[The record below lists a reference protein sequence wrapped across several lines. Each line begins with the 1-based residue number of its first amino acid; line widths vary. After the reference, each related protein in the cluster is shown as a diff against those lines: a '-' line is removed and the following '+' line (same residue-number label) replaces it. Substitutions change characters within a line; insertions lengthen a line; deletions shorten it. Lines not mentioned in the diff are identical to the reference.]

1 MSAEYNLID
10 EAWIPVIAEDG
21 SFIEL
26 GLRNLLADAPNLRE
40 ISCDT
45 ALQST
50 AIMPL
55 ALAILHR
62 VFGPADP
69 EAWQSLWQARAFDM
83 ARIDDYLERWTERF
97 DLFNAQ
103 RPFMQMPDPRV
114 DPKSTIHLIHPM
126 GNTAAL
132 FTHVSDSEGMAL
144 KPGAAARYLLAAC
157 YFRTAGLGPSIEK
170 RRVNFTDSAFARGA
184 IFWARGATLFETLML
199 NLVQYPDERTMPHT
213 GRDAPAW
220 EMDNPFE
227 QRESPLGYLDYLT
240 WSNNHVQLIPDMTDS
255 GVVVREAV
263 VVPAIKLGPHVRSP
277 QRRYEQKEKKGEI
290 TFTFLYFNA
299 DKALWRDYDS
309 LLKREDGKTFP
320 PAVVEW
326 LAELKSD
333 GYLDNGCPIHLMAT
347 GMLADQAKPVFY
359 RQEIMPLPLELLRN
373 EDHARDIRQALKQAE
388 VVADKLRNALNMLAE
403 QVLQRGAAGK
413 PDSSARNSLV
423 KQWRARERY
432 WTVLEPR
439 FWRFIKSLGAD
450 NDAALHDWIADLREQ
465 ARDALQ
471 HAATL
476 AGDSPWAL
484 KGEINAERYLLR
496 QLKELLDENE
506 AEAL

>member
-1 MSAEYNLID
+1 MSVSFNLID
-10 EAWIPVIAEDG
+10 QAWIPVITVEGEFLELSMRDTLARAAE
-21 SFIEL
+21 
-26 GLRNLLADAPNLRE
+26 LRE

-62 VFGPADP
+62 VFGPADFD
-69 EAWQSLWQARAFDM
+69 AWQSLWQACAFDM
-83 ARIDDYLERWTERF
+83 ARIDKYLDLWRGRF
-97 DLFNAQ
+97 DLFDAR
-103 RPFMQMPDPRV
+103 RPFMQMPDTRV
-114 DPKSTIHLIHPM
+114 APKSVIHLVHPM

-144 KPGAAARYLLAAC
+144 KPGAAARHLLAAC

-184 IFWARGATLFETLML
+184 IFWARGNSLFETLML
-199 NLVQYPDERTMPHT
+199 NLVQYPDELTMPHT
-213 GRDAPAW
+213 NRDAPAW
-220 EMDNPFE
+220 EMDDPFE
-227 QRESPLGYLDYLT
+227 PRESPRGYLDYLT
-240 WSNNHVQLIPDMTDS
+240 WTNNRAHLIPSETAD
-255 GVVVREAV
+255 GVIVREAV
-263 VVPAIKLGPHVRSP
+263 VIPAIKLGPHVRSP

-309 LLKREDGKTFP
+309 LLKREAGNTFP

-326 LAELKSD
+326 VADLKD
-333 GYLDNGCPIHLMAT
+333 GFLDAAYPLRLMAT

-359 RQEIMPLPLELLRN
+359 RQEIMPLPLELLRH
-373 EDHARDIRQALKQAE
+373 EDHAHRIRHALEQAE
-388 VVADKLRNALNMLAE
+388 NVAVKLRNSLNRLAE
-403 QVLQRGAAGK
+403 QVLQRGAVGK
-413 PDSSARNSLV
+413 PDPNDRRSLV

-432 WTVLEPR
+432 WTALEPQ

-484 KGEINAERYLLR
+484 KGEIDAERYLEY
-496 QLKELLDENE
+496 QLNDLLNE
-506 AEAL
+506 E